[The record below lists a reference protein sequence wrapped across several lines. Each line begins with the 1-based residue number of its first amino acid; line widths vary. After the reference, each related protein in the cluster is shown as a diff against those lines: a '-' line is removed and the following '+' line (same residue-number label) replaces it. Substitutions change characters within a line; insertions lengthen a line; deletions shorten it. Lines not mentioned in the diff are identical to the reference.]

1 MTTNHSTTTS
11 IWIQMARFLPPN
23 RTFQGIPLTSRVWS
37 PLCRWPCRV
46 EGWQVHFSCLLPPD
60 WHQRLLF
67 LRQPT
72 PLGTGHAWRNA
83 HWCASWQQRRPA
95 LACKRWMYSH
105 IHSATVFKMLPLGW
119 TDSWTMKWIFTLRH
133 VIPFFFVMC
142 NNVQLYAYLFEILLW
157 PWPWTH
163 LIQRPCYQQG
173 SER

>member
-1 MTTNHSTTTS
+1 MGTMTTNHSTTTS

-95 LACKRWMYSH
+95 LVCKRCQITWTLCNRLQNATFGLNRLVNHVFHFLHLGMFFLMCSYISL
-105 IHSATVFKMLPLGW
+105 HSTSPPSPNRSTSTSV
-119 TDSWTMKWIFTLRH
+119 
-133 VIPFFFVMC
+133 
-142 NNVQLYAYLFEILLW
+142 
-157 PWPWTH
+157 
-163 LIQRPCYQQG
+163 
-173 SER
+173 